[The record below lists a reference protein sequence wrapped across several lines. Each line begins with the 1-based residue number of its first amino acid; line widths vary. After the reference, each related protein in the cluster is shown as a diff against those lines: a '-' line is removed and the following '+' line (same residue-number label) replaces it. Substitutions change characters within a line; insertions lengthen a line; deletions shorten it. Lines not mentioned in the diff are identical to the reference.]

1 MQDFK
6 YAIALTG
13 GIGTGKSTVSSIL
26 KLYGYEVRD
35 ADLIAHDVLDK
46 NVDNIKKM
54 FGSEYIREGRV
65 DRKKL
70 ANLVFNDND
79 KKQQLEQLLHPQIKR
94 LILQKAKP
102 LEDRKIRYFIDIPL
116 FFETNNYDIEDVVCV
131 YAPKDIQLQ
140 RIIKRDKIDKKLSL
154 KKINSQLDIEQKR
167 KKAKY
172 IIDNSKDIN
181 HLTKE
186 VDGFL
191 MKIRV

>member
-1 MQDFK
+1 LQDFK

-26 KLYGYEVRD
+26 KLYGYEVLD

-116 FFETNNYDIEDVVCV
+116 FFETKNYPEFNVVCV

>member
-26 KLYGYEVRD
+26 KLYGYEVLD